1 MRGAIVSARIRVHTV
16 LRCLRSVQA
25 LRACQVLLEHDVA
38 SWGAWAE
45 RVLESGNDTDRGLF
59 AEGIVKSCRDFCASP
74 AAKLPSA
81 LRLPARVY
89 DLVVLHLLRADVGR
103 CADALKA
110 LALPAL
116 HQRDDSVG
124 EESSDHPAEG
134 ASGSATPPLEKHI
147 ARHLVDRRSGVLAA
161 SGRSR
166 RAAESPLSFDQT
178 NTRPLFSVPVV
189 TSAVQDR
196 IRAATL
202 GQFGG
207 GGAEERRMLVGALI
221 YLFTLGQR
229 LDNVVRVY
237 LDERDV
243 LAPAPAFFAILE
255 AHWDSLGLLVERRV
269 QDLVELDTKG
279 AALLMAA
286 HPDAFPIGEVVA
298 ALRAR
303 PVAQLAFLHAHLH
316 TRRADYNVPELSPFH
331 DLQLQ

>member
-1 MRGAIVSARIRVHTV
+1 M
-16 LRCLRSVQA
+16 
-25 LRACQVLLEHDVA
+25 LLEHDVA

-59 AEGIVKSCRDFCASP
+59 AEGIVKSCRDFCACP
-74 AAKLPSA
+74 ASTLPSA
-81 LRLPARVY
+81 LRLPTRVY
-89 DLVVLHLLRADVGR
+89 DLTVLHLLRTDLGR

-116 HQRDDSVG
+116 DDSVV
-124 EESSDHPAEG
+124 EESSDHHASAEEG
-134 ASGSATPPLEKHI
+134 ASDSAAPPLEKHI

-166 RAAESPLSFDQT
+166 RATESPLSTDQT
-178 NTRPLFSVPVV
+178 NMRPLFSVPVV

-202 GQFGG
+202 SQFGG
-207 GGAEERRMLVGALI
+207 GGAVERRMLVGALI

-237 LDERDV
+237 LDEREV

-255 AHWDSLGLLVERRV
+255 THWDSLGHLVERRV

-279 AALLMAA
+279 AAVLMAT

-316 TRRADYNVPELSPFH
+316 TRRAEYNVPELSPYH